1 MKGGDHDKKNKK
13 KTTKFKRRIFDALNV
28 LPTLWVR
35 LPFQIDN
42 GNHWIVLDSRRYLLW
57 NLRIFL
63 CLLYFTVQLLK

>member
-1 MKGGDHDKKNKK
+1 MDGDHVKKEQKK
-13 KTTKFKRRIFDALNV
+13 AKGLKRLFVNVGDV

-42 GNHWIVLDSRRYLLW
+42 GGNWIVLDSRRYLLW
-57 NLRIFL
+57 NFRVFL